1 MLQDRWKKTT
11 SPLALVVAAIVVL
24 AGCGGGVQAGPAPAP
39 TWSCTPDTSGEPC
52 TPQKAAAQAEEA
64 EAYEEAMHAY
74 REFTKE
80 RTRLLSSGGAPT
92 PSPVLQRYG
101 TGRYLEAMQTDIRAA
116 YENGLR
122 ITGDVTVS
130 EVQPQTASP
139 SQVSFFACED
149 ASSVRVLDRGG
160 AEVGHGVAGAQ
171 LVTATGGAG
180 AWQISDSKLAED
192 WSCASGN

>member
-52 TPQKAAAQAEEA
+52 TPQKVAAQAEEA

-80 RTRLLSSGGAPT
+80 RNRIGMGGGSPT
-92 PSPVLQRYG
+92 P
-101 TGRYLEAMQTDIRAA
+101 
-116 YENGLR
+116 
-122 ITGDVTVS
+122 
-130 EVQPQTASP
+130 TAVMSR
-139 SQVSFFACED
+139 F
-149 ASSVRVLDRGG
+149 
-160 AEVGHGVAGAQ
+160 
-171 LVTATGGAG
+171 ATGSYLNDVASFLATAQAAG
-180 AWQISDSKLAED
+180 RRAK
-192 WSCASGN
+192 

>member
-80 RTRLLSSGGAPT
+80 RNRLAMAGGTPT
-92 PSPVLQRYG
+92 PTPEMSRLA
-101 TGRYLEAMQTDIRAA
+101 TGPYLEA
-116 YENGLR
+116 
-122 ITGDVTVS
+122 ITGFLASGHEAGRRASGPLAVTNVEPLSYAGDHVRLLVCEDGRGVDVFGPDGSVVS
-130 EVQPQTASP
+130 EGFLGAL
-139 SQVSFFACED
+139 EL
-149 ASSVRVLDRGG
+149 RVERLPEGWKVADGMDT
-160 AEVGHGVAGAQ
+160 EVAR
-171 LVTATGGAG
+171 
-180 AWQISDSKLAED
+180 
-192 WSCASGN
+192 CN

>member
-80 RTRLLSSGGAPT
+80 WSRLSMEGGTPT
-92 PSPVLQRYG
+92 PSPEMSRLATGQYLDTISLFLASG
-101 TGRYLEAMQTDIRAA
+101 SETGRRTSAPLQVTAIRPTGFSDGKVAMLVCEDGRHIQVLGPDGSVVGSGSLGAS
-116 YENGLR
+116 E
-122 ITGDVTVS
+122 VTVS
-130 EVQPQTASP
+130 RQSDGWKLTERFDTEVSRC
-139 SQVSFFACED
+139 S
-149 ASSVRVLDRGG
+149 
-160 AEVGHGVAGAQ
+160 
-171 LVTATGGAG
+171 
-180 AWQISDSKLAED
+180 
-192 WSCASGN
+192 